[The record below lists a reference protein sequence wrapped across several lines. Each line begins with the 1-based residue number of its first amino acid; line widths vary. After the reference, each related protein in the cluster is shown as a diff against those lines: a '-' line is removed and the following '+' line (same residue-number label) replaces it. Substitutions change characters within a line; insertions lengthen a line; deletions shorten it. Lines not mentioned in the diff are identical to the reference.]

1 MDIKVSIIKS
11 VLEQI
16 GMPKAQQA
24 DLFALT
30 IFSMANIKPHDR
42 WSTVQ
47 AEWIRINDIIA
58 FSNVYYIQHYPTL
71 ISLKTYL

>member
-24 DLFALT
+24 DLCALT